1 MKKLIP
7 LIAIAVAMAVPS
19 IMSAEEVEWDFT
31 VETPPLEIIEQNI
44 LDGDIP
50 FISTEAQTDFL
61 NGIQEVYNARDA
73 ENYALCATL
82 ANDMTTTAAQTITDT
97 IVGNN
102 VSVVCGA
109 VADEYSEWP
118 INMLYPSIDSED
130 IGRIDDGTGSDC
142 LLGIHIEKEP
152 KHFPGCLERRR
163 GHVGDCR
170 IRNHWII
177 IIELW

>member
-7 LIAIAVAMAVPS
+7 LIAIALAMALPATM
-19 IMSAEEVEWDFT
+19 IATEVEWDFT

-44 LDGDIP
+44 IDGHIT
-50 FISTEAQTDFL
+50 FTTDVDRTNFL

-73 ENYALCATL
+73 ENYSLCATL
-82 ANDMTTTAAQTITDT
+82 ANDLTTTAVQTITDT

-118 INMLYPSIDSED
+118 ENMLYPSIDSED
-130 IGRIDDGTGSDC
+130 IGKIDDGTGQEENPP
-142 LLGIHIEKEP
+142 LFHFEIIP

-170 IRNHWII
+170 IRRQWII
-177 IIELW
+177 DF